1 MLRLLLLVVPTPPVV
16 LVVVVVGGVSIIDDD
31 GLVDGAPAPRVV
43 PRGVAAA
50 EGGGVRGERWAG
62 VERSRR
68 GYCQV
73 ADVLLR
79 VVGGGIGDFVVVVV
93 SSRAKGKAANMTE
106 QRPIIRAGS

>member
-1 MLRLLLLVVPTPPVV
+1 MVPTPPVV
-16 LVVVVVGGVSIIDDD
+16 LVLVVVGGGVSIIDDD

-50 EGGGVRGERWAG
+50 EGGGVRGERRAG

-68 GYCQV
+68 GYGQV
-73 ADVLLR
+73 ADGLLR
-79 VVGGGIGDFVVVVV
+79 VVGGGIGNFVVVVVV

>member
-50 EGGGVRGERWAG
+50 EGGGVRGERRAG

-68 GYCQV
+68 GYGQV
-73 ADVLLR
+73 ADGLLR